1 MVGCK
6 LEVYLYGRG
15 QVKARHNMTVSFRP
29 NEALP
34 GEERKARS
42 RNRKVP
48 LWRGPLCPV
57 T

>member
-42 RNRKVP
+42 RDRKVP